1 MNTLLAKLA
10 AAVLLAATSALIG
23 FGFGNSYG
31 AASVQQKWDRATA
44 TEATDTTEQVITA
57 REKES
62 THATQITEAVDTYQD
77 QHADAAG
84 DSAVRIAD
92 AERLQRTAESRAARY
107 RDLSKAS
114 AAERDRLASHAAE
127 LDSSLAAGRIVVE
140 KLRATVVERDQQ
152 LQLMA
157 AVITADRSLAA
168 TGAPSSTD
176 GTTTSPPE
184 P

>member
-23 FGFGNSYG
+23 FGLGNSHG

-44 TEATDTTEQVITA
+44 TEAKDTTEQVTTA

-62 THATQITEAVDTYQD
+62 THATQITQAVDTYQTD
-77 QHADAAG
+77 HAAADDDG
-84 DSAVRIAD
+84 AARIAA

-127 LDSSLAAGRIVVE
+127 LDSSLAAGRIVAE
-140 KLRATVVERDQQ
+140 KLRATVVERDHQ
-152 LQLMA
+152 LQLLA
-157 AVITADRSLAA
+157 AVITADRTLTEPRSSAA
-168 TGAPSSTD
+168 GRAEQATD
-176 GTTTSPPE
+176 P
-184 P
+184 